1 MQLSNVYQAAQ
12 FHHDLSAKPEQIRH
26 NLTVA
31 WKLLRIAEAARL
43 NDQSTIIDT
52 VRTLHPVDMETIW
65 TFDLTRIYHRR
76 FNAAV
81 DAIRPYFHHLR
92 TTRENDT
99 ALEWVLVQ
107 SVWSDYIYL
116 LSLETGECIV
126 ANEVFSSNAEMY
138 RSFAT
143 IKGETQPILSLT
155 HLGL

>member
-1 MQLSNVYQAAQ
+1 MQLSKVYQAAQ
-12 FHHDLSAKPEQIRH
+12 FHHDLSDKHEQIRH

-31 WKLLRIAEAARL
+31 WKLLRIAEASRL
-43 NDQSTIIDT
+43 NDQSTIIET
-52 VRTLHPVDMETIW
+52 VRTLHPVDLETIW
-65 TFDLTRIYHRR
+65 TFDLTRIYPRR

-92 TTRENDT
+92 TTRENNT
-99 ALEWVLVQ
+99 ALEWGLVQ